1 MESTRIYTI
10 KNIFQD
16 TLKLVLEN
24 SIILKDYELQLLV
37 NGDNNA
43 KYFLKKGLNTIELT
57 IL

>member
-24 SIILKDYELQLLV
+24 SIILKDYDLQLLV

-43 KYFLKKGLNTIELT
+43 KYLLKKGLNTIELT